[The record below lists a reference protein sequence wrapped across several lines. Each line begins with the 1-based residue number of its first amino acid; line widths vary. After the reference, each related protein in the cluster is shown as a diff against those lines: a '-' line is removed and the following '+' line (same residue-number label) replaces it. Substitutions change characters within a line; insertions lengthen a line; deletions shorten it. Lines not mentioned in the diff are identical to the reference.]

1 MRIDLESAREQLA
14 TAKDSQDPQKIKQS
28 LQRVRQMET
37 MVISSRAKIANDS
50 VLSLHHQLK
59 SSRDQMRME
68 QAATVRQLQTS
79 GAGDNELLVGHTEAQ
94 KRLISTLEKHVDTL
108 VEQHQHLLER
118 TKQKQLDTMQKYRQL
133 VEGSY
138 NDKILRLECL
148 LHELITDSFQT

>member
-1 MRIDLESAREQLA
+1 
-14 TAKDSQDPQKIKQS
+14 
-28 LQRVRQMET
+28 

-68 QAATVRQLQTS
+68 QAATVRQLQVHTFDTEHFVQNLTCVCVQTS
-79 GAGDNELLVGHTEAQ
+79 GASDNELLVGHTEAQ

-118 TKQKQLDTMQKYRQL
+118 TKQKQVRFTYISN
-133 VEGSY
+133 SY
-138 NDKILRLECL
+138 LTY
-148 LHELITDSFQT
+148 HMLISYATYHM